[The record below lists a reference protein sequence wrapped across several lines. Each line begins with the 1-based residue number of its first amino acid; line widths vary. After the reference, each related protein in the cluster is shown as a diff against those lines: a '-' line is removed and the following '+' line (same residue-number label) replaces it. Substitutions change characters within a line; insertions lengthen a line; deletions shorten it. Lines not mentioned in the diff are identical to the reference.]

1 MTTPTSAEAAA
12 IGHAWNVYHRIMDAE
27 WHRDGDAIREAFDRL
42 LGSLETYSDVLN
54 DVTHPASA
62 YPELEYDDDA
72 FDRALSMAAQDAAEW
87 ADELDRLVPEE
98 AEGERAA

>member
-1 MTTPTSAEAAA
+1 MNDPFAAEAAA
-12 IGHAWNVYHRIMDAE
+12 IKHAWDVYHRVMNAE
-27 WHRDGDAIREAFDRL
+27 WHRDGNAIREALDRL
-42 LGSLETYSDVLN
+42 LGSLETYSDVLH
-54 DVTHPASA
+54 DVTHPAAA
-62 YPELEYDDDA
+62 YPELEHDDDA